1 LPPGLQD
8 AIATSMTTLHTH
20 ETEAR
25 ELAAA
30 AAHSLNNVI
39 AVLYAASSHLESAS
53 NPRSLERA
61 TRAIGD
67 ACGSALCLSA
77 ALSLLALPPAGR
89 LHVPIGG
96 QEIHPEDLAR
106 VLETLEA
113 ATNAKSSGQDAVGAP
128 VKATLDRDT
137 LQSLLLCAASVLRR
151 AAGRDA
157 PLRCDVRRTADSNGT
172 TGRLEFD
179 LCCDGPVAAA
189 GSPRSSRDPCD
200 LALTHAMAHLPV
212 LATQMERSRPGSIRL
227 TVELA
232 DSA

>member
-1 LPPGLQD
+1 LRPGLQD
-8 AIATSMTTLHTH
+8 ANVIFMITLDPH

-39 AVLYAASSHLESAS
+39 AVLYAASSHLESVA
-53 NPRSLERA
+53 NPRSIERA
-61 TRAIGD
+61 ARALGD

-77 ALSLLALPPAGR
+77 ALSLLALPPAGT
-89 LHVPIGG
+89 LSVPAGG
-96 QEIHPEDLAR
+96 QEIHPDDIAR
-106 VLETLEA
+106 VLETLEV
-113 ATNAKSSGQDAVGAP
+113 ATNAKSSGQDAVGEP

-137 LQSLLLCAASVLRR
+137 LQSLLLCAGSVLRR

-157 PLRCDVRRTADSNGT
+157 PLRCDVRRTPGSNGT

-179 LCCDGPVAAA
+179 LCCDGPVAA
-189 GSPRSSRDPCD
+189 GSPRSSRDPCE
-200 LALTHAMAHLPV
+200 LALAHATAHLPV
-212 LATQMERSRPGSIRL
+212 LSTQMERSRPGCIRL
-227 TVELA
+227 CVELA

>member
-1 LPPGLQD
+1 MITTNDHSAD
-8 AIATSMTTLHTH
+8 A
-20 ETEAR
+20 R
-25 ELAAA
+25 KLAAA
-30 AAHSLNNVI
+30 AAHALNNVI
-39 AVLYAASSHLESAS
+39 AVLYAASSHLESAT

-61 TRAIGD
+61 TRALGD

-77 ALSLLALPPAGR
+77 ALSLLALPPAGMLR
-89 LHVPIGG
+89 VPAGG
-96 QEIHPEDLAR
+96 QEIHPDDIAR

-113 ATNAKSSGQDAVGAP
+113 ATNAKSLLHDAGAEP

-157 PLRCDVRRTADSNGT
+157 PLRCDVRRTAGSGGT
-172 TGRLEFD
+172 TGRLDFE
-179 LCCDGPVAAA
+179 LCCDGPVAA
-189 GSPRSSRDPCD
+189 GSPRSSRNPCD
-200 LALTHAMAHLPV
+200 LALAHATAHLPV

-227 TVELA
+227 CVELA